1 MITEI
6 LLHSTNHK
14 ATFHRISVVALDHK
28 GWASWAIWRV
38 AIQGEAAPQLGA
50 FRFIRTTS
58 YHSVKMASS
67 EDGFQKT

>member
-14 ATFHRISVVALDHK
+14 ATFHRISVVARPQRL
-28 GWASWAIWRV
+28 GTVGNWRV

-58 YHSVKMASS
+58 YHSVKVASS
-67 EDGFQKT
+67 KDGFQKT